1 MLEETIQKDYIA
13 AMKARDTLKAATLN
27 FLRAQI
33 KNARIEKKVDQL
45 TDQEV
50 LAVVRKQVKQRQDAL
65 DQYQK
70 AGRFDLADKE
80 AAEKAI
86 LEAYLPAQLS
96 EEEVRL
102 IARQVIQDQGAS
114 SMKDM
119 GRVMKAVSQRLAGQ
133 ADNRLVS
140 QIVREILQEG

>member
-13 AMKARDTLKAATLN
+13 AMKARDALKAATLN

-70 AGRFDLADKE
+70 AGRSDLADKE

-86 LEAYLPAQLS
+86 LEAYLPAQLP
-96 EEEVRL
+96 EAEVRL

-119 GRVMKAVSQRLAGQ
+119 GRVMKTVSQRLAGQ

>member
-70 AGRFDLADKE
+70 AGRSDLADKE